1 MTPLPGLH
9 EILRAAAPPERPCV
23 AGVAVF
29 NVSPDRRDAG
39 VKRVEDR
46 VPQPLPRQLREEPL
60 GAKREVAFIHDAEV
74 GVKWNV
80 QSGWPFS
87 HSRTSADLWDET
99 LSRMTC
105 TGVPESIP
113 SAPLSAT
120 RSRGPRSPSDSPV
133 SRPSASLPFCW
144 LLATAAGGQC
154 HAFERNGITCFK
166 SNTSFPDC
174 FGQISNCR
182 RRTSVRLSFL
192 FSPATQLF
200 SSLLRILNI
209 CHQILEYR
217 LPGQLQTIL

>member
-23 AGVAVF
+23 AGVAVLDAAL
-29 NVSPDRRDAG
+29 DRRDAG

-120 RSRGPRSPSDSPV
+120 RSRGPRSPP
-133 SRPSASLPFCW
+133 
-144 LLATAAGGQC
+144 
-154 HAFERNGITCFK
+154 
-166 SNTSFPDC
+166 
-174 FGQISNCR
+174 
-182 RRTSVRLSFL
+182 VRLS
-192 FSPATQLF
+192 PV
-200 SSLLRILNI
+200 LLAARNGGG
-209 CHQILEYR
+209 R
-217 LPGQLQTIL
+217 TISRFRKKWNTMFGTEH